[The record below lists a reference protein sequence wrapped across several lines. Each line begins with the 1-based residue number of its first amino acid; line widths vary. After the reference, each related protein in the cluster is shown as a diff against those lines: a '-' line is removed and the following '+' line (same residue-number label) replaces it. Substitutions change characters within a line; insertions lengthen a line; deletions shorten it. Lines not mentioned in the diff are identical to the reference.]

1 MQNKV
6 FFKLVI
12 YYKFVKIKSVAVTI
26 IQFVIV
32 LFLVTFG
39 ITLLVRLLP
48 GDPVSTLMPFA
59 TEETRLQLSKELGLD
74 ANIFQYYFR
83 WLGDF
88 VTGDLGTYYASTGN
102 GGGVA
107 VTEMLAVAIPR
118 TLLLMIYV
126 IVFSLLVSIPVGIL
140 LAYRAGT
147 RLDNVISN
155 TMFTISAIPAFALG
169 LGLAF
174 IFGVKLNWVPVLG
187 YEPISQG
194 IGKHIKSM
202 ILPTLSLSIGYI
214 ATFSRLLRVDT
225 IATLREDFVTM
236 ASSKGLSN
244 SWILWRHVFRPSSS
258 GILTIAGLNMAGLI
272 GGSVFIE
279 TVFALNGFG
288 NLLAVSIAT
297 RQYLAIQS
305 LVAIV
310 AIAFLV
316 FNLLTDLLYAVV
328 DPRVASHRGA

>member
-1 MQNKV
+1 
-6 FFKLVI
+6 L
-12 YYKFVKIKSVAVTI
+12 KIKSIGLTLL
-26 IQFVIV
+26 QFAGV

-74 ANIFQYYFR
+74 ANVVQYYFR
-83 WLGDF
+83 WLGNF

-102 GGGVA
+102 GGGVP
-107 VTEMLAVAIPR
+107 VTEMLAIAMPR
-118 TLLLMIYV
+118 TLLLMLYV
-126 IVFSLLVSIPVGIL
+126 ITLSLLISLPVGIF

-147 RLDNVISN
+147 RLDNIIGN
-155 TMFTISAIPAFALG
+155 TLFTLSSIPSFALG

-187 YEPISQG
+187 YVPIG
-194 IGKHIKSM
+194 ENLGEHIKTM
-202 ILPTLSLSIGYI
+202 ILPTVSLSIGILVTYTRI
-214 ATFSRLLRVDT
+214 LRVDT
-225 IATLREDFVTM
+225 VATLREDFVTM

-258 GILTIAGLNMAGLI
+258 GVLTVAGLNMAGLI

-310 AIAFLV
+310 AISFLV
-316 FNLLTDLLYAVV
+316 FNLIIDLLYGVI

>member
-1 MQNKV
+1 MWK
-6 FFKLVI
+6 
-12 YYKFVKIKSVAVTI
+12 YESVKIKSVAVTI

-126 IVFSLLVSIPVGIL
+126 IAFSLLVSIPVGIL

-258 GILTIAGLNMAGLI
+258 GILTVAGLNMAGLI

>member
-1 MQNKV
+1 M
-6 FFKLVI
+6 
-12 YYKFVKIKSVAVTI
+12 KIKSVAVTI
-26 IQFVIV
+26 IQFVTV

-59 TEETRLQLSKELGLD
+59 TEETRLELSKELGLD
-74 ANIFQYYFR
+74 ANIFQYYFS

-88 VTGDLGTYYASTGN
+88 VTGDLGTYYASTGD

-126 IVFSLLVSIPVGIL
+126 IAFSLLVSIPVGIL

-174 IFGVKLNWVPVLG
+174 VFGVKLNWVPVLG

-202 ILPTLSLSIGYI
+202 ILPTVSLSIGYI

-258 GILTIAGLNMAGLI
+258 GILTVAGLNMAGLI

-316 FNLLTDLLYAVV
+316 FNLITDLLYAVV

>member
-1 MQNKV
+1 
-6 FFKLVI
+6 
-12 YYKFVKIKSVAVTI
+12 
-26 IQFVIV
+26 
-32 LFLVTFG
+32 
-39 ITLLVRLLP
+39 
-48 GDPVSTLMPFA
+48 
-59 TEETRLQLSKELGLD
+59 
-74 ANIFQYYFR
+74 
-83 WLGDF
+83 
-88 VTGDLGTYYASTGN
+88 
-102 GGGVA
+102 
-107 VTEMLAVAIPR
+107 
-118 TLLLMIYV
+118 MIYV
-126 IVFSLLVSIPVGIL
+126 IAFYLLVSIPVGIL
-140 LAYRAGT
+140 LAYRAGS

-174 IFGVKLNWVPVLG
+174 VFGVKLNWVPVLG

-202 ILPTLSLSIGYI
+202 ILPTVSLSIGYI

-258 GILTIAGLNMAGLI
+258 GILTVAGLNMAGLI

-316 FNLLTDLLYAVV
+316 FNLITDLLYAVV

>member
-1 MQNKV
+1 M
-6 FFKLVI
+6 
-12 YYKFVKIKSVAVTI
+12 KIKSVAVTI
-26 IQFVIV
+26 IQFVTV

-59 TEETRLQLSKELGLD
+59 TEETRLELSKELGLD
-74 ANIFQYYFR
+74 ANIFQYYFS

-88 VTGDLGTYYASTGN
+88 VTGDLGTYYASTGD

-126 IVFSLLVSIPVGIL
+126 IAFSLLVSIPVGIL
-140 LAYRAGT
+140 LAYRAGS

-174 IFGVKLNWVPVLG
+174 VFGVKLNWVPVLG

-202 ILPTLSLSIGYI
+202 ILPTVSLSIGYI

-258 GILTIAGLNMAGLI
+258 GILTVAGLNMAGLI

-316 FNLLTDLLYAVV
+316 FNLITDLLYAVV

>member
-1 MQNKV
+1 MWK
-6 FFKLVI
+6 
-12 YYKFVKIKSVAVTI
+12 YKFVKIKSVAVTI

-126 IVFSLLVSIPVGIL
+126 IAFSLLVSIPVGIL

-202 ILPTLSLSIGYI
+202 ILPTVSLSIGYI

>member
-1 MQNKV
+1 MKV
-6 FFKLVI
+6 
-12 YYKFVKIKSVAVTI
+12 KSVAITI

-74 ANIFQYYFR
+74 ANIFQYYFS

-126 IVFSLLVSIPVGIL
+126 IAFSLLVSIPVGIL
-140 LAYRAGT
+140 LAYRAGS

-194 IGKHIKSM
+194 IGKHFKSM
-202 ILPTLSLSIGYI
+202 ALPTVSLSIGYI

-258 GILTIAGLNMAGLI
+258 GILTVAGLNMAGLI

-316 FNLLTDLLYAVV
+316 FNLITDLLYAVV

>member
-1 MQNKV
+1 M
-6 FFKLVI
+6 
-12 YYKFVKIKSVAVTI
+12 KIKSIGLTLL
-26 IQFVIV
+26 QFAGV

-74 ANIFQYYFR
+74 ANVVQYYFR
-83 WLGDF
+83 WLGNF

-102 GGGVA
+102 GSGVA
-107 VTEMLAVAIPR
+107 VTEMLAIAMPR
-118 TLLLMIYV
+118 TLLLMLYV
-126 IVFSLLVSIPVGIL
+126 ITLSLLISLPVGIF

-147 RLDNVISN
+147 RLDNIIGN
-155 TMFTISAIPAFALG
+155 TLFTLSSIPSFALG

-187 YEPISQG
+187 YVPIG
-194 IGKHIKSM
+194 ENLGEHIKTM
-202 ILPTLSLSIGYI
+202 ILPTVSLSIGILVTYTRI
-214 ATFSRLLRVDT
+214 LRVDT
-225 IATLREDFVTM
+225 VATLREDFVTM

-258 GILTIAGLNMAGLI
+258 GVLTVAGLNMAGLI

-310 AIAFLV
+310 AISFLV
-316 FNLLTDLLYAVV
+316 FNLIIDLLYGVI

>member
-1 MQNKV
+1 M
-6 FFKLVI
+6 
-12 YYKFVKIKSVAVTI
+12 
-26 IQFVIV
+26 IV

-59 TEETRLQLSKELGLD
+59 TEETRLELSKELGLD
-74 ANIFQYYFR
+74 ANIFQYYFS

-88 VTGDLGTYYASTGN
+88 VTGDLGTYYASTGD

-126 IVFSLLVSIPVGIL
+126 IGFSLLVSIPIGIL
-140 LAYRAGT
+140 LAYRAGS

-174 IFGVKLNWVPVLG
+174 VFGVKLNWVPVLG

-194 IGKHIKSM
+194 IVKHIKSM
-202 ILPTLSLSIGYI
+202 ALPTVSLSIGYI

-258 GILTIAGLNMAGLI
+258 GILTVAGLNMAGLI

-316 FNLLTDLLYAVV
+316 FNLITDLLYAVV

>member
-1 MQNKV
+1 M
-6 FFKLVI
+6 
-12 YYKFVKIKSVAVTI
+12 KIKSVAVTI

-126 IVFSLLVSIPVGIL
+126 IAFSLLVSIPVGIL

-174 IFGVKLNWVPVLG
+174 VFGVKLNWVPVLG

>member
-1 MQNKV
+1 MWK
-6 FFKLVI
+6 
-12 YYKFVKIKSVAVTI
+12 YKFVKIKSVAVTI

-59 TEETRLQLSKELGLD
+59 TEETRLELSKELGLD
-74 ANIFQYYFR
+74 ANIFQYYFS

-88 VTGDLGTYYASTGN
+88 VTGDLGTYYASTGD

-107 VTEMLAVAIPR
+107 VTEMLAVALPR

-126 IVFSLLVSIPVGIL
+126 IAFSLLVSIPVGIL
-140 LAYRAGT
+140 LAYRAGS

-174 IFGVKLNWVPVLG
+174 VFGVKLNWVPVLG

-202 ILPTLSLSIGYI
+202 ILPTVSLSIGYI

-258 GILTIAGLNMAGLI
+258 GILTVAGLNMAGLI

-316 FNLLTDLLYAVV
+316 FNLITDLLYAVV

>member
-1 MQNKV
+1 M
-6 FFKLVI
+6 FKKRK
-12 YYKFVKIKSVAVTI
+12 YKCVKIKSVAVTI
-26 IQFVIV
+26 IQFVTV

-59 TEETRLQLSKELGLD
+59 TEENRLELSKELGLD
-74 ANIFQYYFR
+74 ANIFQYYFS

-88 VTGDLGTYYASTGN
+88 VTGDLGTYYASTGD

-126 IVFSLLVSIPVGIL
+126 IAFSLLVSIPVGIL
-140 LAYRAGT
+140 LAYRAGS

-174 IFGVKLNWVPVLG
+174 VFGVKLNWVPVLG

-202 ILPTLSLSIGYI
+202 ILPTVSLSIGYI

-258 GILTIAGLNMAGLI
+258 GILTVAGLNMAGLI

-316 FNLLTDLLYAVV
+316 FNLITDLLYAVV

>member
-1 MQNKV
+1 M
-6 FFKLVI
+6 
-12 YYKFVKIKSVAVTI
+12 KIKSVAVTI
-26 IQFVIV
+26 IQFVTV

-59 TEETRLQLSKELGLD
+59 TEETRLELSKELGLD
-74 ANIFQYYFR
+74 ANIFQYYFS

-88 VTGDLGTYYASTGN
+88 VTGDLGTYYASTGD

-126 IVFSLLVSIPVGIL
+126 IAFSLLVSIPVGIL
-140 LAYRAGT
+140 LAYRAGS

-174 IFGVKLNWVPVLG
+174 VFGVKLNWVPVLG
-187 YEPISQG
+187 YEPIIQG

-202 ILPTLSLSIGYI
+202 ILPTVSLSIGYI

-258 GILTIAGLNMAGLI
+258 GILTVAGLNMAGLI

-316 FNLLTDLLYAVV
+316 FNLITDLLYAVV

>member
-1 MQNKV
+1 M
-6 FFKLVI
+6 
-12 YYKFVKIKSVAVTI
+12 KFKSVAVTT

-59 TEETRLQLSKELGLD
+59 TEETRLELSKELGLD
-74 ANIFQYYFR
+74 ANIFQYYFS

-88 VTGDLGTYYASTGN
+88 VTGDLGTYYASTGD

-126 IVFSLLVSIPVGIL
+126 IAFSLLVSIPVGIL
-140 LAYRAGT
+140 LAYRAGS

-174 IFGVKLNWVPVLG
+174 VFGVKLNWVPVLG

-202 ILPTLSLSIGYI
+202 ILPTVSLSIGYI

-258 GILTIAGLNMAGLI
+258 GILTVAGLNMAGLI

-316 FNLLTDLLYAVV
+316 FNLITDLLYAVV

>member
-1 MQNKV
+1 M
-6 FFKLVI
+6 
-12 YYKFVKIKSVAVTI
+12 KIKSVAVTI

-83 WLGDF
+83 WLGNF

-126 IVFSLLVSIPVGIL
+126 IAFSLLVSIPVGIL

-194 IGKHIKSM
+194 IGKHFKSM
-202 ILPTLSLSIGYI
+202 ALPTVSLSIGYI

-258 GILTIAGLNMAGLI
+258 GILTVAGLNMAGLI

-316 FNLLTDLLYAVV
+316 FNLITDLLYAVV

>member
-1 MQNKV
+1 
-6 FFKLVI
+6 
-12 YYKFVKIKSVAVTI
+12 VKIKSVAVTI

-126 IVFSLLVSIPVGIL
+126 IAFSLLVSIPVGIL

>member
-1 MQNKV
+1 M
-6 FFKLVI
+6 
-12 YYKFVKIKSVAVTI
+12 KIKSVAVTI

-107 VTEMLAVAIPR
+107 VTEMLAVAFPR

-126 IVFSLLVSIPVGIL
+126 IAFSLLVSIPVGIL

-202 ILPTLSLSIGYI
+202 ILPTLSLSIGYVAI
-214 ATFSRLLRVDT
+214 FSRLLRVDT

>member
-1 MQNKV
+1 M
-6 FFKLVI
+6 FKKRK
-12 YYKFVKIKSVAVTI
+12 YKFVKIKSVAVTI
-26 IQFVIV
+26 IQFVTV

-59 TEETRLQLSKELGLD
+59 TEETRLELSKELGLD
-74 ANIFQYYFR
+74 ANIFQYYFS

-88 VTGDLGTYYASTGN
+88 VTGDLGTYYASTGD

-126 IVFSLLVSIPVGIL
+126 IAFSLLVSIPVGIL
-140 LAYRAGT
+140 LAYRAGS

-174 IFGVKLNWVPVLG
+174 VFGVKLNWVPVLG

-202 ILPTLSLSIGYI
+202 ILPTVSLSIGYI

-258 GILTIAGLNMAGLI
+258 GILTVAGLNMAGLI

-316 FNLLTDLLYAVV
+316 FNLITDLLYAVV

>member
-1 MQNKV
+1 M
-6 FFKLVI
+6 
-12 YYKFVKIKSVAVTI
+12 KFKSVAVTT

-59 TEETRLQLSKELGLD
+59 TEETRVELSKELGLD
-74 ANIFQYYFR
+74 ANIFQYYFS

-88 VTGDLGTYYASTGN
+88 VTGDLGTYYASTGD

-126 IVFSLLVSIPVGIL
+126 IGFSLLVSIPIGIL
-140 LAYRAGT
+140 LAYRAGS

-174 IFGVKLNWVPVLG
+174 VFGVKLNWVPVLG

-202 ILPTLSLSIGYI
+202 ILPTVSLSIGYI

-258 GILTIAGLNMAGLI
+258 GILTVAGLNMAGLI

-316 FNLLTDLLYAVV
+316 FNLITDLLYAVV

>member
-1 MQNKV
+1 M
-6 FFKLVI
+6 
-12 YYKFVKIKSVAVTI
+12 KFKSVAVTT

-59 TEETRLQLSKELGLD
+59 TEETRLELSKELGLD
-74 ANIFQYYFR
+74 ANIFQYYFS

-88 VTGDLGTYYASTGN
+88 LTGDLGTYYASTGD

-126 IVFSLLVSIPVGIL
+126 IGFSLLVSIPIGIL
-140 LAYRAGT
+140 LAYRAGS

-174 IFGVKLNWVPVLG
+174 VFGVKLNWVPVLG

-202 ILPTLSLSIGYI
+202 ILPTVSLSIGYI

-258 GILTIAGLNMAGLI
+258 GILTVAGLNMAGLI

-316 FNLLTDLLYAVV
+316 FNLITDLLYAVV

>member
-1 MQNKV
+1 MKV
-6 FFKLVI
+6 
-12 YYKFVKIKSVAVTI
+12 KSVAITI

-74 ANIFQYYFR
+74 ANIFQYYFS

-88 VTGDLGTYYASTGN
+88 VTGDLGTYYASTGD

-126 IVFSLLVSIPVGIL
+126 IAFSLLVSIPVGIL
-140 LAYRAGT
+140 LAYRAGS

-174 IFGVKLNWVPVLG
+174 VFGVKLNWVPVLG

-194 IGKHIKSM
+194 IGKHFKSM
-202 ILPTLSLSIGYI
+202 ALPTVSLSIGYI

-258 GILTIAGLNMAGLI
+258 GILTVAGLNMAGLI

-316 FNLLTDLLYAVV
+316 FNLITDLLYAVV

>member
-1 MQNKV
+1 MKV
-6 FFKLVI
+6 
-12 YYKFVKIKSVAVTI
+12 KSVAITI

-74 ANIFQYYFR
+74 ANIFQYYFS

-88 VTGDLGTYYASTGN
+88 VTGDLGTYYASTGD

-126 IVFSLLVSIPVGIL
+126 IGFSLLVSIPIGIL
-140 LAYRAGT
+140 LAYRAGS

-155 TMFTISAIPAFALG
+155 TMLTISAIPAFALG

-194 IGKHIKSM
+194 IGKHFKSM
-202 ILPTLSLSIGYI
+202 ALPTVSLSIGYI

-258 GILTIAGLNMAGLI
+258 GILTVAGLNMAGLI

-316 FNLLTDLLYAVV
+316 FNLITDLLYAVV

>member
-1 MQNKV
+1 M
-6 FFKLVI
+6 
-12 YYKFVKIKSVAVTI
+12 KIKSVAVTI
-26 IQFVIV
+26 IQFVTV

-59 TEETRLQLSKELGLD
+59 TEETRLELSKELGLD
-74 ANIFQYYFR
+74 ANIFQYYFS

-126 IVFSLLVSIPVGIL
+126 IAFSLLVSIPVGIL
-140 LAYRAGT
+140 LAYRAGS

-202 ILPTLSLSIGYI
+202 ILPTVSLSIGYI

-258 GILTIAGLNMAGLI
+258 GILTVAGLNMAGLI

-316 FNLLTDLLYAVV
+316 FNLITDLLYAVV

>member
-1 MQNKV
+1 M
-6 FFKLVI
+6 
-12 YYKFVKIKSVAVTI
+12 KIKSVAVTI
-26 IQFVIV
+26 IQFVTV

-59 TEETRLQLSKELGLD
+59 TEENRLELSKELGLD
-74 ANIFQYYFR
+74 ANIFQYYFS

-88 VTGDLGTYYASTGN
+88 VTGDLGTYYASTGD

-126 IVFSLLVSIPVGIL
+126 IAFSLLVSIPVGIL
-140 LAYRAGT
+140 LAYRAGS

-174 IFGVKLNWVPVLG
+174 VFGVKLNWVPVLG

-202 ILPTLSLSIGYI
+202 ILPTVSLSIGYI

-258 GILTIAGLNMAGLI
+258 GILTVAGLNMAGLI

-316 FNLLTDLLYAVV
+316 FNLITDLLYAVV

>member
-1 MQNKV
+1 MKV
-6 FFKLVI
+6 
-12 YYKFVKIKSVAVTI
+12 KSVAITI

-74 ANIFQYYFR
+74 ANIFQYYFS

-126 IVFSLLVSIPVGIL
+126 IAFSLLVSIPVGIL
-140 LAYRAGT
+140 LAYRAGS

-155 TMFTISAIPAFALG
+155 TMFTISASPAFALG

-174 IFGVKLNWVPVLG
+174 VFGVKLNWVPVLG

-202 ILPTLSLSIGYI
+202 ILPTVSLSIGYI

-258 GILTIAGLNMAGLI
+258 GILTVAGLNMAGLI

-316 FNLLTDLLYAVV
+316 FNLITDLLYAVV

>member
-1 MQNKV
+1 M
-6 FFKLVI
+6 
-12 YYKFVKIKSVAVTI
+12 KIKSVAVTI

-126 IVFSLLVSIPVGIL
+126 IAFSLLVSIPVGIL

>member
-1 MQNKV
+1 MKV
-6 FFKLVI
+6 
-12 YYKFVKIKSVAVTI
+12 KSVAITI

-74 ANIFQYYFR
+74 ANIFQYYFS

-126 IVFSLLVSIPVGIL
+126 IAFSLLVSIPVGIL

-194 IGKHIKSM
+194 IGKHFKSM
-202 ILPTLSLSIGYI
+202 ALPTVSLSIGYI

-258 GILTIAGLNMAGLI
+258 GILTVAGLNMAGLI

-316 FNLLTDLLYAVV
+316 FNLITDLLYAVV

>member
-1 MQNKV
+1 MKV
-6 FFKLVI
+6 
-12 YYKFVKIKSVAVTI
+12 KSVAITI

-74 ANIFQYYFR
+74 ANIFQYYFS

-126 IVFSLLVSIPVGIL
+126 IAFSLLVSIPVGIL
-140 LAYRAGT
+140 LAYRAGS

-174 IFGVKLNWVPVLG
+174 VFGVKLNWVPVLG

-202 ILPTLSLSIGYI
+202 ILPTVSLSIGYI

-258 GILTIAGLNMAGLI
+258 GILTVAGLNMAGLI

-316 FNLLTDLLYAVV
+316 FNLITDLLYAVV

>member
-1 MQNKV
+1 M
-6 FFKLVI
+6 
-12 YYKFVKIKSVAVTI
+12 KFKSVAVTI

-59 TEETRLQLSKELGLD
+59 TEETRLELSKELGLD
-74 ANIFQYYFR
+74 ANIFQYYFS

-126 IVFSLLVSIPVGIL
+126 IAFSLLVSIPVGIL

-194 IGKHIKSM
+194 IGKHFKSM
-202 ILPTLSLSIGYI
+202 ALPTVSLSIGYI

-258 GILTIAGLNMAGLI
+258 GILTVAGLNMAGLI

-316 FNLLTDLLYAVV
+316 FNLITDLLYAVV

>member
-1 MQNKV
+1 M
-6 FFKLVI
+6 
-12 YYKFVKIKSVAVTI
+12 KIKSVAVTI

-126 IVFSLLVSIPVGIL
+126 IAFSLLVSIPVGIL

-258 GILTIAGLNMAGLI
+258 GILTVAGLNMAGLI

>member
-1 MQNKV
+1 MKV
-6 FFKLVI
+6 
-12 YYKFVKIKSVAVTI
+12 KSVAITI
-26 IQFVIV
+26 IHFVIV

-74 ANIFQYYFR
+74 ANIFQYYFS

-88 VTGDLGTYYASTGN
+88 VTGDLGTYYASTGD

-126 IVFSLLVSIPVGIL
+126 IAFSLLVSIPVGIL
-140 LAYRAGT
+140 LAYRAGS

-174 IFGVKLNWVPVLG
+174 VFGVKLNWVPVLG

-202 ILPTLSLSIGYI
+202 ILPTVSLSIGYI

-258 GILTIAGLNMAGLI
+258 GILTVAGLNMAGLI

-316 FNLLTDLLYAVV
+316 FNLITDLLYAVV